1 MKYLLL
7 LAVVVIF
14 IWHWRSTRRADI
26 AQRQRK
32 VHPAPRASAG
42 PQDMVQC
49 GYCQVHLA
57 HSDTVAGA
65 KGPYCSAEHR
75 ALAET

>member
-1 MKYLLL
+1 MKYLVL
-7 LAVVVIF
+7 LAVVVVF

-32 VHPAPRASAG
+32 VHPAPQASAG
-42 PQDMVQC
+42 PEDMVQC
-49 GYCQVHLA
+49 DHCQLHLA
-57 HSDTVAGA
+57 QSDTLPGR
-65 KGPYCSAEHR
+65 KGRYCSAEHR